1 MFQNKLIIRWTWS
14 SQRPILNHHAYWLF
28 HKVPALHLSKK
39 SQLGWHIINVFRLP
53 YCSVLVLYDVAW
65 KCLYLYKSMLC
76 RRYFNSVFA
85 MMVNKIA
92 YSKPKTSCT
101 EAPLLRV
108 DWYAWTIKLTSIID
122 NCNSINWHFEKCV

>member
-1 MFQNKLIIRWTWS
+1 
-14 SQRPILNHHAYWLF
+14 
-28 HKVPALHLSKK
+28 
-39 SQLGWHIINVFRLP
+39 
-53 YCSVLVLYDVAW
+53 
-65 KCLYLYKSMLC
+65 MLC

-122 NCNSINWHFEKCV
+122 NCNSINWNFEKCALWQKISKANYFVSFLPKYSTIVAASAELGNIFASFLEAERALVIYFWYFLIFNCKKRENSLNKWQLHEI